1 MSRKL
6 EEYWQFIHGQNQA
19 KGLLKRPSAKSAGE
33 LLNLIINQLKIVI
46 AADRTLSF

>member
-6 EEYWQFIHGQNQA
+6 EEYWQFIHGQNQV
-19 KGLLKRPSAKSAGE
+19 KGLLKRPYAKSAGE
-33 LLNLIINQLKIVI
+33 LLNLIKNQQRIVM